1 MVDPTITGAG
11 IGGVIVATFWGITKL
26 VPVIANALKPNSGSN
41 DKLKS
46 AIEHKPG
53 KAQICIDRGTIL
65 TQHSE
70 TIKRLVDETKDS
82 RTDRKEIKIEIKQGF
97 QRIYDKLDGK

>member
-11 IGGVIVATFWGITKL
+11 IGGVIVAMFWGITK
-26 VPVIANALKPNSGSN
+26 VIPVIAKAVKPNYGTN

-53 KAQICIDRGTIL
+53 KAEICINHGTAL
-65 TQHSE
+65 TRNADA
-70 TIKRLVDETKDS
+70 IKHLIDEMKDS
-82 RTDRKEIKIEIKQGF
+82 KDDRKDIKNKIEKGF

>member
-1 MVDPTITGAG
+1 MTDPTITGAG
-11 IGGVIVATFWGITKL
+11 IGGVIVATFWGMTK
-26 VPVIANALKPNSGSN
+26 VIPVIAKAVKPNYGAN

-53 KAQICIDRGTIL
+53 KAQVCIEHGTIL

-70 TIKRLVDETKDS
+70 TLKHLVDETKDS
-82 RTDRKEIKIEIKQGF
+82 KDDRKEIKNKIEKGF